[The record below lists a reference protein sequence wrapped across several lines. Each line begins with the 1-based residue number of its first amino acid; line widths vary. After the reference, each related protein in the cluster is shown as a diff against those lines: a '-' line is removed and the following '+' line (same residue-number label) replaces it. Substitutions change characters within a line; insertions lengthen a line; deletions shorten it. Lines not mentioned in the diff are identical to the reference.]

1 MSGDR
6 EQKIRERAHVLWEAE
21 GRPEGR
27 EHDHWREAER
37 QVVAEE
43 AGEGQPQAPDE
54 AAVGSQGGPP
64 ADPLR
69 NPEPIPPAE
78 DLEYPAVTGPEEV
91 PDIPGA
97 RASLNP
103 TEIVEEPRSSSTAGA
118 ARPTRTAGKRKT
130 GSAEVPLRK
139 RPGNS
144 TLEP

>member
-6 EQKIRERAHVLWEAE
+6 EQKIRERAHVLWETE

-78 DLEYPAVTGPEEV
+78 DVAYPAITGPEEV

-97 RASLNP
+97 REGLNP
-103 TEIVEEPRSSSTAGA
+103 AEIVEERRSTSTAGA

-139 RPGNS
+139 RPGSS

>member
-64 ADPLR
+64 ADSLR
-69 NPEPIPPAE
+69 NP
-78 DLEYPAVTGPEEV
+78 
-91 PDIPGA
+91 
-97 RASLNP
+97 
-103 TEIVEEPRSSSTAGA
+103 EPRSSSTAGA

>member
-6 EQKIRERAHVLWEAE
+6 EQKIRERAHALWEAE

-43 AGEGQPQAPDE
+43 AEEGQPQAPDD
-54 AAVGSQGGPP
+54 AAVSSQGGPP

-69 NPEPIPPAE
+69 NPVPIPPAQ
-78 DLEYPAVTGPEEV
+78 DLEYPAITGPEEV

-97 RASLNP
+97 REGLNP
-103 TEIVEEPRSSSTAGA
+103 AEIVEEPRSSSTAGA
-118 ARPTRTAGKRKT
+118 TRPTRAAGKRKT

-139 RPGNS
+139 RTGDS

>member
-64 ADPLR
+64 ADSLR

-103 TEIVEEPRSSSTAGA
+103 AEIAPEPRSSSTAGA